1 LDEQLE
7 ISFDAAATAEQGYA
21 QWQEQRRAAMQ
32 QLAQKMGLPLKRQV
46 EVRLLSGIV
55 LRGVLALRAEGLFI
69 ADKRDFNLE
78 LVVDG
83 VPFSAAEIESCVRCD

>member
-1 LDEQLE
+1 MGEQLE
-7 ISFDAAATAEQGYA
+7 IDFDASASAEQGYT
-21 QWQEQRRAAMQ
+21 QWQEQRRAAVQ
-32 QLAQKMGLPLKRQV
+32 QLAQKMGLPLKHQV

-83 VPFSAAEIESCVRCD
+83 VPLCAAEIESCVRCD